1 MSICFISPH
10 SEERERANSK
20 EESKEKCNKTA
31 GPQIWIFLV
40 STIRGGDILGPRV
53 FVSVPNNRNT
63 AVSPCNF
70 PSLAM
75 FYKPACW
82 HALSRLLKCEFLE
95 GSPLGFISIFLSVL
109 SFCHTLWGAS
119 LVFISHISLL
129 TFKYQYVLLLQVNES
144 CMNCW

>member
-63 AVSPCNF
+63 AVSPRNF

-95 GSPLGFISIFLSVL
+95 GSPLGFISIFLSVPRTAYHTYYPQHNHWVL
-109 SFCHTLWGAS
+109 SGSSYKGT
-119 LVFISHISLL
+119 VRISLHHIL
-129 TFKYQYVLLLQVNES
+129 RWQ
-144 CMNCW
+144 